1 MAKLYTHSAGAG
13 EAPRPSEGNTSTSAQ
28 RPVLLLTVNQRETD
42 ALRAV
47 FGAAQTPEDFP
58 VGDYPYVRFR
68 PVVDTSGQ
76 SQREVIAFR
85 CQMGS
90 VRSGAAQLRVAK
102 AIEHFKPAAVLA
114 VGVGFGLKD
123 SQRLGDVLIANQVA
137 TYESARLNDD
147 GSIVYRSEIP
157 PATPAWLQRATQI
170 SLNGIQTRTGLVIC
184 GEKLVDN
191 ADFREQLRK
200 GFPQAIGG
208 DMESFGVATACAEWD
223 EDVKVGWLMI
233 KGVSDLGDGDKN
245 AGGELQADLDQFQAA
260 YRAAMVAHSAVH
272 LRVPEIPTPEHAAR
286 VWLQNRSP
294 ELAAGLPAGWV
305 QVSHDTLPTGQASR
319 SAPIAKE
326 SSTGHGVAL
335 PLQLPPAA
343 KTYFGRAA
351 ALRVLEQRLRDGQTT
366 AVVGHAGMG
375 KTALAAEALRRVL
388 GLPEQFTPAQQLAL
402 GREALPSSAFPDGIV
417 FLDLYTV
424 HGQAKPAWNAL
435 ADALSAPVADK
446 QDERDRAIAACA
458 GRRLLLVVEGGEE
471 ARGGT
476 EADGFARTTR
486 DDLLAPLALEG
497 PVLWLTRD
505 SAQAQPGERI
515 RLDEPLDG
523 HDARALF
530 DNLAFDLSAAAPA
543 VPADVRDRALALLHG
558 HPLAITWAAALMAS
572 GDEPAQD
579 FLADLN
585 QQPSLTLHDP
595 RRKHHTLH
603 WLFQRSLR
611 GLGDDARR
619 SLFAAGLLAP
629 EPFPRAAIAQATG
642 LGDNAQRDALKTCVQ
657 RNLLRLEAGDGTSAV
672 PHWRFGHALAYGY
685 AREQARADAAVA
697 TALLPGLADW
707 IHDALRDGLAPNSP
721 AAAAAQ
727 VQRALAHALALLSAD
742 AAPGLWRPL
751 VADLLYDLGDRF
763 VALGQLVQSW
773 QARDAVERWLEQAC
787 IAQPDDPAWWR
798 EVSTCQQRQG
808 DLDVSRGNL
817 PSAQRRYEACR
828 KITERLAVQAPAN
841 AERQNDLSISFEK
854 LGDVQHALG
863 DLTDAQSRFEACLSI
878 RACLVAQSSANAE
891 RQHSLSI
898 IYNKLGDVQLAQG
911 DLPGAQRRYDASQ
924 MIAER
929 LAAEDSAN
937 AEWQRNLWVSYNKLG
952 DMKQAQGDL
961 PSAQRRYEAGLVI
974 AERLTAQDPANAQW
988 QCDQGTSYNNLGDVQ
1003 QAQGDLPGAQ
1013 RRYEAGLVIRE
1024 RLATQ
1029 DPANAHWQQQLSI
1042 SLERLGGVQRT
1053 QGDLPGAQGLY
1064 EAGLEIAERLALQ
1077 DPTNAEWQHDLAI
1090 SRMKLASVC
1099 AARGSAPGTLT
1110 HLHAAHATLQ
1120 ALCRRAPDHPQF
1132 HRDLALVE
1140 NMISA
1145 LQGQ

>member
-1 MAKLYTHSAGAG
+1 M
-13 EAPRPSEGNTSTSAQ
+13 
-28 RPVLLLTVNQRETD
+28 LLLTVNQRETD
-42 ALRAV
+42 ALCAV

-233 KGVSDLGDGDKN
+233 KGISDLGDGDKN

-260 YRAAMVAHSAVH
+260 YRAAMVAYSAVY

-286 VWLQNRSP
+286 VWLQSRSP
-294 ELAAGLPAGWV
+294 ESGAGLPLDWV
-305 QVSHDTLPTGQASR
+305 QVLPSMPPMGHASR
-319 SAPIAKE
+319 SAPIGRE
-326 SSTGHGVAL
+326 SSTSRSVAP

-343 KTYFGRAA
+343 KTYFGRAS
-351 ALRVLEQRLRDGQTT
+351 ALRVLEQRLRDGHTT

-388 GLPEQFTPAQQLAL
+388 GLPQQFTLAQQLAL

-435 ADALSAPVADK
+435 ADALSAPVYDK
-446 QDERDRAIAACA
+446 QAERERAIAACA
-458 GRRLLLVVEGGEE
+458 GKRLLLVVEGGEE

-486 DDLLAPLALEG
+486 EDLLAPLALEG

-505 SAQAQPGERI
+505 SAQAQLVEWI
-515 RLDEPLDG
+515 RLDEPLDD
-523 HDARALF
+523 DARALF
-530 DNLAFDLSAAAPA
+530 DNLTFDLSAEAPA

-572 GDEPAQD
+572 GAEPTQD

-595 RRKHHTLH
+595 RHKHHTLE

-611 GLGDDARR
+611 GLGAAARR

-642 LGDNAQRDALKTCVQ
+642 LRDHVQRDALKTCVQ
-657 RNLLRLEAGDGTSAV
+657 RNLLRLQADKGAGAV

-685 AREQARADAAVA
+685 AREQARADAAVSS
-697 TALLPGLADW
+697 ALLPGLAQW
-707 IHDALRDGLAPNSP
+707 VHAALRDGLAPKP
-721 AAAAAQ
+721 PTVAAAQ
-727 VQRALAHALALLSAD
+727 VPRALVHGLALLAAD
-742 AAPGLWRPL
+742 NLHVLWRPL
-751 VADLLYDLGDRF
+751 TQALLFDAGDRL
-763 VALGQLVQSW
+763 VALGQLDPAR
-773 QARDAVERWLEQAC
+773 QARHAVEHWLEQAL
-787 IAQPDDPAWWR
+787 IAQPSDPVWLR
-798 EVSTCQQRQG
+798 EASACQQRQG
-808 DLDVSRGNL
+808 DVDFSCGDL
-817 PSAQRRYEACR
+817 PNAQRRYEACF
-828 KITERLAVQAPAN
+828 
-841 AERQNDLSISFEK
+841 SI
-854 LGDVQHALG
+854 
-863 DLTDAQSRFEACLSI
+863 AQS
-878 RACLVAQSSANAE
+878 
-891 RQHSLSI
+891 
-898 IYNKLGDVQLAQG
+898 
-911 DLPGAQRRYDASQ
+911 
-924 MIAER
+924 
-929 LAAEDSAN
+929 LAAQDQVN
-937 AEWQRNLWVSYNKLG
+937 AEWQRALWVGYNKLAEVQEVQGNLVGAQMLCEAGLAIAECLAVEYPTSIDRQRDLSISYSRLG
-952 DMKQAQGDL
+952 DLQQAQGD
-961 PSAQRRYEAGLVI
+961 PPGAQRRYEAGLVI
-974 AERLTAQDPANAQW
+974 SKRLVAQDPTNVDLRRDLWVSYNNLGEVQQAQDNLTGAQQHYQAGLAIAERLVAHDPANASRQH
-988 QCDQGTSYNNLGDVQ
+988 DLSLSYERLGDVQ

-1013 RRYEAGLVIRE
+1013 RRYEAGL
-1024 RLATQ
+1024 A
-1029 DPANAHWQQQLSI
+1029 
-1042 SLERLGGVQRT
+1042 
-1053 QGDLPGAQGLY
+1053 
-1064 EAGLEIAERLALQ
+1064 IAERLALQ
-1077 DPTNAEWQHDLAI
+1077 DPTNAEWQRNLAI
-1090 SRMKLASVC
+1090 SRIKLAGVC
-1099 AARGSAPGTLT
+1099 AARGDAPGELA
-1110 HLHAAHATLQ
+1110 HLHTARATLQ
-1120 ALCRRAPDHPQF
+1120 ALCQHATDYQQF
-1132 HRDLALVE
+1132 QRDLTLVE
-1140 NMISA
+1140 SRIST
-1145 LQGQ
+1145 LQGIPPAQ